1 MGLIA
6 LLPEIDKLEES
17 AFVMHEKSE
26 KLIPLHTHKKGQ
38 LGYVEGGIAYITIHD
53 KTYVVPTRHYFW
65 IPAQMP
71 HILRIGHSGTVLRS
85 IYFYTEDDDVNAFY
99 RKLGIYP
106 ATELLIQ
113 MINHTERWDEK
124 HVVRSDYYFDFLVS
138 IKKLLPQ
145 LDSDALPIIL
155 PITTDE
161 RMLHIIAYLEENLAE
176 QITLSDIS
184 DRFYMSERSMSRMFQ
199 TRLHISFLQY
209 FKTLR
214 MIKAIEMLLRTNK
227 SVTDIAFAVG
237 YDTVGSFSN
246 TFYAF
251 THSRPSDLRKK

>member
-6 LLPEIDKLEES
+6 LLPAIDEHDGS
-17 AFVMHEKSE
+17 AFVMHERSE
-26 KLIPLHTHKKGQ
+26 KLIPLHTHRKGQ

-53 KTYVVPTRHYFW
+53 KTYVVPARHYFW
-65 IPAQMP
+65 IPCGIP

-85 IYFYTEDDDVNAFY
+85 IYFYTNDDYMDPFY
-99 RKLGIYP
+99 GKLGIYP
-106 ATELLIQ
+106 APELLIQ

-124 HVVRSDYYFDFLVS
+124 HVMETDYYFDFLVS

-145 LDSDALPIIL
+145 LNSNALPIVL

-161 RMLHIIAYLEENLAE
+161 RMSRITAYLEANIAE
-176 QITLSDIS
+176 QINLRDMSS
-184 DRFYMSERSMSRMFQ
+184 RFYMSERSMSRMFQ
-199 TRLHISFLQY
+199 THLHISFLQY
-209 FKTLR
+209 VKTLR
-214 MIKAIEMLLRTNK
+214 MIKAIEMLLKTNM

-246 TFYAF
+246 TFYTF

>member
-6 LLPEIDKLEES
+6 LLPEIDEHEDS

-38 LGYVEGGIAYITIHD
+38 LGFVEGGIAYITIHS
-53 KTYVVPTRHYFW
+53 KTYVVPARHYFW
-65 IPAQMP
+65 IPYGIP
-71 HILRIGHSGTVLRS
+71 HILRIGHLGTVLRS
-85 IYFYTEDDDVNAFY
+85 IYFYTDDDDVAPFY
-99 RKLGIYP
+99 GKLGIYP

-113 MINHTERWDEK
+113 MINHTERWDEQ
-124 HVVRSDYYFDFLVS
+124 HVMKSDYYFDFLVS

-161 RMLHIIAYLEENLAE
+161 RLSPVLSFLEENLSE
-176 QITLSDIS
+176 QITLHDIS
-184 DRFYMSERSMSRMFQ
+184 NRFYMSERSMSRMFQ
-199 TRLHISFLQY
+199 TRLQISFLQY

-214 MIKAIEMLLRTNK
+214 MVKAIEMLLKTNM

-237 YDTVGSFSN
+237 YDTIGSFSN
-246 TFYAF
+246 TFYTF